1 MNKKVLGLLAASAAV
16 ASTAIFASPAR
27 AVKQNV
33 NVNLTVDEVLYLR
46 TFEDVELRVSQS
58 ELGDGNPEAE
68 SEAIGTTDGT
78 NQLDVTGVTVG
89 DESDATFVTKEVT
102 ELYAVYSNG
111 DADDIDVQVTVDP
124 NGRVLTNVDD
134 DEFTAE
140 MSIENDDIL
149 SARNDALDEI
159 DYDDGDEA
167 KRIGGV
173 ELRFDFFEDGDENPP
188 QAGRY
193 EGGVIV
199 VEAISQGD
207 FAPTDDDF

>member
-27 AVKQNV
+27 AVKQEV

-58 ELGDGNPEAE
+58 ELGSGGSAE
-68 SEAIGTTDGT
+68 ESDARGTTDGT
-78 NQLDVTGVTVG
+78 NLLDVTGVTVD
-89 DESDATFVTKEVT
+89 DESDATFVEKDVE

-111 DADDIDVQVTVDP
+111 DADDIKVQVTVDP
-124 NGRVLTNVDD
+124 TGKTLTNIDD
-134 DEFTAE
+134 DDFTAE
-140 MSIENDDIL
+140 MSVVGDINSERNVDLDD
-149 SARNDALDEI
+149 I

-167 KRIGGV
+167 KTIGGV
-173 ELRFDFFEDGDENPP
+173 RLRFDFFDDDDEEAP

-199 VEAISQGD
+199 VEAISQGE
-207 FAPTDDDF
+207 FATTDDSFE

>member
-27 AVKQNV
+27 AVKQEV

-58 ELGDGNPEAE
+58 ELGGGGSAE
-68 SEAIGTTDGT
+68 ESDARGTTDGS
-78 NQLDVTGVTVG
+78 NLLDVTGVTVG
-89 DESDATFVTKEVT
+89 DESDEIFVTKEVK

-111 DADDIDVQVTVDP
+111 DADDIQVQVTVDP
-124 NGRVLTNVDD
+124 NGRVLTNIDD

-140 MSIENDDIL
+140 MSIVEDDIP
-149 SARNDALDEI
+149 SDRNVDDL
-159 DYDDGDEA
+159 DYDGGDEA

-188 QAGRY
+188 QAGLY

-207 FAPTDDDF
+207 FATTDDGSF

>member
-27 AVKQNV
+27 AVKQEV

-46 TFEDVELRVSQS
+46 TFSDVELRVSQS
-58 ELGDGNPEAE
+58 ELGNGDSAAE
-68 SEAIGTTDGT
+68 SDARGTTDGT
-78 NQLDVTGVTVG
+78 NLLDVTEVSVG
-89 DESDATFVTKEVT
+89 DESDETFVTKEVK

-111 DADDIDVQVTVDP
+111 DADDIKVQVTVDP
-124 NGRVLTNVDD
+124 SGKTLTNTDD
-134 DEFTAE
+134 DDFTAE
-140 MSIENDDIL
+140 MSVVDDDIDSDRIPDDL
-149 SARNDALDEI
+149 
-159 DYDDGDEA
+159 DYDGGDEA

-173 ELRFDFFEDGDENPP
+173 ELRFDFFDDGDEEAP

-207 FAPTDDDF
+207 FSTDGDPE